1 MAVPI
6 TVLPFASVVVYV
18 YGVGPPGVTG
28 VVPGWPTGPW
38 VTVVAAA
45 AVAVGDVVAAVVA
58 AVEGVWVAW
67 VVEVVAAPPKVCLE
81 SMQRKTDGGRRRKG
95 KRKNAYKIC
104 VTVWPKALVVTCSTM
119 VLPAL
124 DGV

>member
-38 VTVVAAA
+38 AAAVVAAA
-45 AVAVGDVVAAVVA
+45 AVAVGDVVGAVVA
-58 AVEGVWVAW
+58 AVEGV
-67 VVEVVAAPPKVCLE
+67 
-81 SMQRKTDGGRRRKG
+81 
-95 KRKNAYKIC
+95 
-104 VTVWPKALVVTCSTM
+104 
-119 VLPAL
+119 
-124 DGV
+124 

>member
-1 MAVPI
+1 VAVPI

-28 VVPGWPTGPW
+28 VVPGWPT
-38 VTVVAAA
+38 TTAVVAAA
-45 AVAVGDVVAAVVA
+45 AVAVGDVVGAVVA
-58 AVEGVWVAW
+58 AVERVWVAW
-67 VVEVVAAPPKVCLE
+67 EAEVVVAPPKVCLE
-81 SMQRKTDGGRRRKG
+81 SMRRKTDGGRRRKEE
-95 KRKNAYKIC
+95 KNAYKIC